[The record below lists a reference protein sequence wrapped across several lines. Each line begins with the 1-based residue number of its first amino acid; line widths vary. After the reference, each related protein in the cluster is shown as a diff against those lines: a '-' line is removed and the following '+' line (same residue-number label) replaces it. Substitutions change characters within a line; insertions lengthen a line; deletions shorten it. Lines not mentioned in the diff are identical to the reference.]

1 MSLASVT
8 AKIRGV
14 VLHLARADTGGY
26 WCGLRVNKDLDAS
39 LRTTLHTWTPE
50 EATCKKCLKRYA
62 DYKVSELKV
71 ESV

>member
-26 WCGLRVNKDLDAS
+26 YCGTRVTGN
-39 LRTTLHTWTPE
+39 TLHTWTPE
-50 EATCKKCLKRYA
+50 EVTCKHCLARYREV
-62 DYKVSELKV
+62 KSREPV
-71 ESV
+71 